1 MKKEE
6 LLELLRNSIDGY
18 KGVNSSISEKKLW
31 RTSGIDILHPF
42 PDWRSWKRSPWIL
55 KGHNKNREYL
65 KRSRAIYSRLIKN
78 LFKNPNRYYN
88 STISDGIRAF
98 FKLYDYRY
106 LTHDYIITADDFK
119 KRYDGRSVYL
129 QYLYCIET
137 ENIFLNH
144 FDSED
149 VSSLLESLKEDYID
163 IPFTLA
169 ECVFVNWLFDFKS
182 GKQIIEQY
190 EKLSKE
196 DLLTGLRHKLN
207 ISHLSYR

>member
-1 MKKEE
+1 M
-6 LLELLRNSIDGY
+6 
-18 KGVNSSISEKKLW
+18 
-31 RTSGIDILHPF
+31 
-42 PDWRSWKRSPWIL
+42 L

-65 KRSRAIYSRLIKN
+65 KRSRAIYSRLMKN
-78 LFKNPNRYYN
+78 LFKNPDRYYN

-106 LTHDYIITADDFK
+106 LTHDYIIT
-119 KRYDGRSVYL
+119 VYYPL
-129 QYLYCIET
+129 MILRNGMMGAQFICNYLYCIET
-137 ENIFLNH
+137 ENIFLNR

-163 IPFTLA
+163 IPFNLA
-169 ECVFVNWLFDFKS
+169 ECVFVNWPFDFKS
-182 GKQIIEQY
+182 EKQIIEQY

-196 DLLTGLRHKLN
+196 DLLTELRHKLN